1 MGRDPKK
8 IKKTFT
14 NSQGNSIEFSL
25 ELFNWEKLDYVDKI
39 KKLFKLA

>member
-1 MGRDPKK
+1 MGREPQK
-8 IKKTFT
+8 IKKTFV
-14 NSQGNSIEFSL
+14 NSENKFVEIDL